1 MTKRN
6 CFSKIVAVLM
16 AVLLAFGTLSITAFA
31 EITPATKGSI
41 KVEKIDEVDK
51 DATVSAYKLMDVEV
65 DTATNTP
72 KDPTYYWVTAVADY
86 LKNSNNAKLKSY
98 INEDGSVA
106 EAFADGTIKAE
117 DLASFYDILA
127 NEIRNGK
134 LNDTVTAAK
143 TGTGNCTLSDLD
155 MGNYL
160 VLIDG
165 ATRVYKPSSQ
175 NVVPTYDAENNQWV
189 VKDVTIDVKSSEADI
204 TKQIVLENSTADST
218 NASIGDTVNFEIDA
232 TIPDYPENAENKNFY
247 VSDIMSAGLVYNEGS
262 LVVKGYK
269 ADTTTDTLS
278 ADTHYTVESNRPT
291 GDTTTPT
298 AFTLNFKYDQIKGY
312 QKVIVTYSATLGAAA
327 VYGDNENTANTNTAY
342 LDYTNKPYGNNSWN
356 TKTDENKV
364 YTYEMDLVKV
374 DKKNAETKLAGAEF
388 QITRDGSDTA
398 LKFVKVKDG
407 EYRLALADET
417 ENVTTTI
424 KSAEGG
430 KLNVSGLG
438 AGKYILTETKAPD
451 GYNLPS
457 KSFDFTLTA
466 DTDDAGVIL
475 DGNNDAPF
483 DTGVA
488 TKNIENSNGFT
499 LPTTGGMGTVLFT
512 VAGVALVALGVVMI
526 VVLKKK
532 NSKAAE

>member
-16 AVLLAFGTLSITAFA
+16 AVLLAFGTFSITAFA
-31 EITPATKGSI
+31 AITPTATGSI
-41 KVEKIDEVDK
+41 IVNGIADVDK
-51 DATVSAYKLMDVEV
+51 DTAQVSAYKLMKVEV
-65 DTATNTP
+65 DTTTNTP
-72 KDPTYYWVTAVADY
+72 KDPTYYWVDEVADY
-86 LKNSNNAKLKSY
+86 LKASNNAKLKSY

-106 EAFADGTIKAE
+106 DAFAKGTIKAE

-127 NEIRNGK
+127 NEIRNGSLK
-134 LNDTVTAAK
+134 DKVPAAK

-165 ATRVYKPSSQ
+165 GEMVYRPSSQ
-175 NVVPTYDAENNQWV
+175 NVVPTYDANAKEWV
-189 VKDVTIDVKSSEADI
+189 VNDVTIDVKSSEADI
-204 TKQIVLENSTADST
+204 TKKIVFDGGNANST
-218 NASIGDTVNFEIDA
+218 NASIGDTVKFEIDA
-232 TIPDYPENAENKNFY
+232 TIPTYPENAANKKFY
-247 VSDIMSAGLVYNEGS
+247 VSDIMSEGLVYNND
-262 LVVKGYK
+262 VKVQGFT
-269 ADTTTDTLS
+269 ADNTYVDLTKGTD
-278 ADTHYTVESNRPT
+278 YTVESNRPT
-291 GDTTTPT
+291 GDTTTTT
-298 AFTLNFKYDQIKGY
+298 AFTLDFVYNNIKAYDR
-312 QKVIVTYSATLGAAA
+312 VIVTYSATLGAEA
-327 VYGDNENTANTNTAY
+327 VYGKNDTTANTNTAY
-342 LDYTNKPYGNNSWN
+342 LDYTNKPYGDNSWN

-398 LKFVKVKDG
+398 LKFVKVNDG
-407 EYRLALADET
+407 EYRLALADDAET
-417 ENVTTTI
+417 ATDTI
-424 KSAEGG
+424 ISAEGG
-430 KLNVSGLG
+430 KLNVIGLG
-438 AGKYILTETKAPD
+438 ADKYILTETKAPD

-466 DTDDAGVIL
+466 AEGDAGVIL

-483 DTGVA
+483 ATGVA
-488 TKNIENSNGFT
+488 TKNIENSNSFT